1 MILFAKSCRIC
12 HQQVQLRSCKICQSD
27 YYCNEHE
34 EEFLNEHTREHCR
47 KLMFQLNLDII
58 SLWIDKADPCI
69 GQLTFTR
76 FSDSRQQRNIRGMN
90 SFITEYMY
98 VRPNAQSDRQGWK
111 SFEYIYSD
119 YLSGPLTFYYAMKK
133 ANLLHLLNINL
144 SEFVVHII
152 TSSYLGRKYVDPW
165 ELLLHLRPS
174 IGQLT
179 VVMVGP
185 TMQASNGNI
194 RVCNRCQKE
203 YYGREH
209 KYEIH
214 SMTYLNY
221 TKTPSYKQP
230 NMVIS
235 EDFLKEAVGDFIKII
250 NKIKCPFL
258 LAATSETKGKA
269 YIKMNKKLLHIE
281 PIYNGRNN
289 FKSLRPWRCLTTG
302 SVYYRN
308 VYLIVYHNL
317 KQCK

>member
-1 MILFAKSCRIC
+1 
-12 HQQVQLRSCKICQSD
+12 
-27 YYCNEHE
+27 
-34 EEFLNEHTREHCR
+34 
-47 KLMFQLNLDII
+47 
-58 SLWIDKADPCI
+58 
-69 GQLTFTR
+69 
-76 FSDSRQQRNIRGMN
+76 
-90 SFITEYMY
+90 
-98 VRPNAQSDRQGWK
+98 
-111 SFEYIYSD
+111 
-119 YLSGPLTFYYAMKK
+119 MKK